1 MSKLL
6 VVESPTKEK
15 TISRFLQALN
25 QSGSGQGDFIIK
37 SSYGHVRDL
46 PEKKLGVNI
55 EKNFQPNYVIL
66 SKTKKILSSLK
77 KLSTAAEK
85 IYLATD
91 YDREGEA
98 IAWHLIELLKPD
110 KEKVKRITFHEIT
123 PEAILE
129 ALKNP
134 REIDLNLVNAQ
145 QARRILDRLVGYKI
159 SPLLWRKV
167 KSGLSAGRVQ
177 SVALRLICDRE
188 EEITKFKPQE
198 YWTITAQLSKI
209 ETEEN
214 FLAEL
219 VEYENKKLE
228 KLSISDEKQVEKIVS
243 SLQGLPYWVNKVLFK
258 EKKREPLPPFTT
270 ATLQQESARKLFFSA
285 NKTMFLAQQLY
296 EGIELGS
303 EFSEG
308 GMVGLIT
315 YHRTDSYQVAE
326 SARNE
331 AVKYITGKY
340 GVEFLPAKPRIYKT
354 KIKGA
359 QEAHEAIRPTSV
371 YREPEKIK
379 DYLTPDQLKLYVLIW
394 QRFLASQMADAIF
407 DTMTVDISAG
417 NLGMHQSGAYL
428 GIFRATGQKIKF
440 PGFLKIYDLNEEKER
455 ILPQLDEGENL
466 HLLKLIPGQHF
477 TEPPAKYNEASL
489 IKTLEKYGIGRPS
502 TYAPIIS
509 TIIERKYVELKER
522 KFYPTEL
529 GKTINELVKRH
540 FPKIVDINFTAEME
554 KNLDEIARGKINW
567 TAMLNNFYSSFSQ
580 ILKLAEEEMEKLRSP
595 AEKTEEICSECGA
608 MMLLRNSRYGKFLS
622 CSRYPACK
630 NKIAL
635 DKQGRKIIPQ
645 KTEEKCEKCGRMML
659 LRSGP
664 RGNFLACSG
673 FPKCKNTRS
682 YKG

>member
-258 EKKREPLPPFTT
+258 EKKRGPLPPFTT